1 MSTDRDVTRSVR
13 SWLEDGATELPD
25 RVLDAVLDQLPAT
38 PQRRATWWPA
48 RRFAAMNNAAKFGL
62 AAAVV
67 VIAALLGFNYL
78 VAPNIGSPGID
89 DPTPTVSPTATPS
102 PSPTPEAALP
112 EAGPLAIGRH
122 SMTLDGVR
130 FSIDIRTDGWVS
142 NGSFGIDK
150 GDTDA
155 VGSAGFIFWTHTAA
169 DNVYA
174 DPCSQTPLSP
184 PPTRTSADL
193 AAAVAAVPGTE
204 LVTGPSEVT
213 VGGFPAHHVAITI
226 PATGCAPDEFHLWY
240 DEDTPGESRF
250 ATRVTSTIYT
260 WIIDVNGT
268 LVWIDGE
275 TYPGSGP
282 DAAQEIQQIIDSI
295 QFE

>member
-1 MSTDRDVTRSVR
+1 MSTDRGVTRSVR

-38 PQRRATWWPA
+38 PQRRATWWPT
-48 RRFAAMNNAAKFGL
+48 RRFADMNNAAKLGL

-67 VIAALLGFNYL
+67 VVVAALLGFNYL
-78 VAPNIGSPGID
+78 VAPNIGGPGLGDPSPTPSL
-89 DPTPTVSPTATPS
+89 DPTPTP
-102 PSPTPEAALP
+102 AALP
-112 EAGPLAIGRH
+112 EAGPMAIGRH
-122 SMTLDGVR
+122 SLILAGVP
-130 FSIDIRTDGWVS
+130 FSIDIRTNGWVS
-142 NGSFGIDK
+142 NGQFGIDK
-150 GDTDA
+150 GEPDA
-155 VGSAGFIFWTHTAA
+155 PGSAGFIFWTHTAA

-174 DPCSQTPLSP
+174 DPCTQTPLSP

-204 LVTGPSEVT
+204 LVTGPTEVT

-226 PATGCAPDEFHLWY
+226 PATGCRPDEFHLWY
-240 DEDTPGESRF
+240 DEDTPGDSRF

-275 TYPGSGP
+275 TYANSEPES
-282 DAAQEIQQIIDSI
+282 AQEIQQIIDSI